1 VLKVTAT
8 KTKTILGFCS
18 NKMCC
23 ISKHNTHSISL
34 KIGYYIWIL
43 SFFILLVG
51 SFLGYKK
58 IKLLKRMREYGLSI
72 WIVWHA
78 AAVRKDDWTTD
89 KRADDGV

>member
-72 WIVWHA
+72 WIV
-78 AAVRKDDWTTD
+78 
-89 KRADDGV
+89 